1 MGMAAA
7 LNYWG
12 KMRMAT
18 ATATAKAAAKA
29 KTDRMRAIGAERTA
43 VSKLATY
50 EWVALDKRGKR
61 MKGDMPAKNASLV
74 KAELRRQGMNPQT
87 VRERSKPLF
96 GATGSTVKPQDVA
109 IFSRQIA
116 TMMSSG
122 VPMVQAF
129 DIIAD
134 GQKNVRFKNI
144 LLDVKQSIEG
154 GAALHEA
161 LARHPVQFDELY
173 CNLVHAGEA
182 SGVLDTVLDTVAT
195 YKERTEAMKK
205 KIKKALFYPMM
216 VLVVVFMVIL
226 IMLLYVVP
234 VFSKTFQDAG
244 AQLPAPTQM
253 LVDASQVMQHYWLV
267 VIGTIVG
274 AIVAFIYFKKR
285 SPKFAHFLDR
295 VALKMPVMGNI
306 VRNSAIARFARTLG
320 VTFRAGVP
328 LVEALEAVAGA
339 TGNSVYADAVR
350 QMRDDISVGHQLQLA
365 MKQTDMFP
373 NMVVQMTGIGEESG
387 ALDNMLFKV
396 AEFYEDEVSNAVDT
410 LSTLLEPIIMVVL
423 GTIVGGMVI
432 ALYLPIFKLAGTF

>member
-1 MGMAAA
+1 
-7 LNYWG
+7 
-12 KMRMAT
+12 MAT
-18 ATATAKAAAKA
+18 ATATANANKA
-29 KTDRMRAIGAERTA
+29 RALGAQRAE
-43 VSKLATY
+43 VSKLTTY
-50 EWVALDKRGKR
+50 DWVALDKRGKR
-61 MKGDMPAKNASLV
+61 MKGDMQAKNASLV

-96 GATGSTVKPQDVA
+96 GATGSTVKPGDVA

-116 TMMSSG
+116 TMMASG

-134 GQKNVRFKNI
+134 GQKNIRFKNI
-144 LLDVKQSIEG
+144 LLDVKQSVEG

-161 LARHPVQFDELY
+161 LARYPVQFDELY

-195 YKERTEAMKK
+195 YKERTESIKK

-216 VLVVVFMVIL
+216 VLVVVFLVCL
-226 IMLLYVVP
+226 IMLLFVVP
-234 VFSKTFQDAG
+234 VFAKTFADAG
-244 AQLPAPTQM
+244 ADLPAPTQI
-253 LVDASQVMQHYWLV
+253 LVTASKFMQSYWWA
-267 VIGTIVG
+267 VIGIVVG
-274 AIVAFIYFKKR
+274 GVVALVIAKKR
-285 SPKFAHFLDR
+285 SLKFAHFLDR
-295 VALKMPVMGNI
+295 MALKMPVMGNI

-328 LVEALEAVAGA
+328 LVEALDAVAGA
-339 TGNSVYADAVR
+339 TGSVVYGDAVR
-350 QMRDDISVGHQLQLA
+350 QMREDIAVGHQLQLA
-365 MKQTDMFP
+365 MKQTGVFP
-373 NMVVQMTGIGEESG
+373 NMVVQMTAIGEESG

-396 AEFYEDEVSNAVDT
+396 AEFYEEEVSNAVDT

-423 GTIVGGMVI
+423 GTLVGGMVI

>member
-1 MGMAAA
+1 
-7 LNYWG
+7 
-12 KMRMAT
+12 MRMAT
-18 ATATAKAAAKA
+18 ATAKLNTNADKA
-29 KTDRMRAIGAERTA
+29 RALGAQRAE
-43 VSKLATY
+43 VSRLTTY

-96 GATGSTVKPQDVA
+96 GSTGKTVKPADVA
-109 IFSRQIA
+109 VFSRQIA
-116 TMMSSG
+116 TMMASG
-122 VPMVQAF
+122 VPMVQSF

-134 GQKNVRFKNI
+134 GQKNIRFKNI
-144 LLDVKQSIEG
+144 LLDVKQNIEG

-161 LARHPVQFDELY
+161 LSRYPVQFDELY
-173 CNLVHAGEA
+173 CNLVHAGET

-195 YKERTEAMKK
+195 YKERTEAIKK

-216 VLVVVFMVIL
+216 VLAVVFMVIL

-234 VFSKTFQDAG
+234 VFAKTFQDAG
-244 AQLPAPTQM
+244 AQLPAPTQL
-253 LVDASQVMQHYWLV
+253 LVDASAVMQQWWVL
-267 VIGTIVG
+267 VIGVIVG
-274 AIVAFIYFKKR
+274 SIVAFIFFKKR

-295 VALKMPVMGNI
+295 LALKLPVMGNI

-339 TGNSVYADAVR
+339 TGSIVYGDAVR

-365 MKQTDMFP
+365 MKQTGLFP
-373 NMVVQMTGIGEESG
+373 NMVVQMTAIGEESG

-396 AEFYEDEVSNAVDT
+396 AEFYEEEVSNAVDT

>member
-1 MGMAAA
+1 
-7 LNYWG
+7 
-12 KMRMAT
+12 MAT
-18 ATATAKAAAKA
+18 ATATAN
-29 KTDRMRAIGAERTA
+29 KTRALGAQRTE
-43 VSKLATY
+43 VSKLTTY

-74 KAELRRQGMNPQT
+74 KAELRRQGMNPQS

-116 TMMSSG
+116 TMMASG
-122 VPMVQAF
+122 VPMVQSF

-144 LLDVKQSIEG
+144 LLDVKQNIEG
-154 GAALHEA
+154 GASLHEA
-161 LARHPVQFDELY
+161 LGHYPVQFDELY
-173 CNLVHAGEA
+173 CNLVHAGET

-195 YKERTEAMKK
+195 YKERTEGIKK

-216 VLVVVFMVIL
+216 VLAVVFMVVL
-226 IMLLYVVP
+226 IMLLFVVP
-234 VFSKTFQDAG
+234 VFAKTFQDAG
-244 AQLPAPTQM
+244 AQLPAPTQL
-253 LVDASQVMQHYWLV
+253 LVSASEFMQSYWWI
-267 VIGTIVG
+267 VIGVIVG
-274 AIVAFIYFKKR
+274 GITALILAKKR

-295 VALKMPVMGNI
+295 MALKMPVMGNI

-328 LVEALEAVAGA
+328 LVEALDAVAGA
-339 TGNSVYADAVR
+339 TGSIVYGDAVR
-350 QMRDDISVGHQLQLA
+350 QMREDIAVGHQLQLA
-365 MKQTDMFP
+365 MKQTNLFP
-373 NMVVQMTGIGEESG
+373 NMVVQMTAIGEESG

-396 AEFYEDEVSNAVDT
+396 AEFYEEEVSNAVDT

-423 GTIVGGMVI
+423 GTLVGGMVI

>member
-1 MGMAAA
+1 MGMAAGP
-7 LNYWG
+7 NYWG

-18 ATATAKAAAKA
+18 ATATAKAKS
-29 KTDRMRAIGAERTA
+29 DRMRAVGAQRAE
-43 VSKLATY
+43 VSKLTSY

-87 VRERSKPLF
+87 VREKSKPLF
-96 GATGSTVKPQDVA
+96 GSTGKKVTPQEVA

-122 VPMVQAF
+122 VPMVQSF

-134 GQKNVRFKNI
+134 GQKNIRFKNI
-144 LLDVKQSIEG
+144 LLDVKQNIEG

-161 LARHPVQFDELY
+161 LAQYPVQFDELY

-195 YKERTEAMKK
+195 YKERTEAIKK

-216 VLVVVFMVIL
+216 VLAVVFMVIL

-234 VFSKTFQDAG
+234 VFAKTFEDAG

-253 LVDASQVMQHYWLV
+253 LVDASHVMQDYWMI

-274 AIVAFIYFKKR
+274 SIAAFIFFKKR

-295 VALKMPVMGNI
+295 VALKLPVMGDI

-328 LVEALEAVAGA
+328 LVEALDAVAGA
-339 TGNSVYADAVR
+339 TGSIVYGDAVR

-365 MKQTDMFP
+365 MKQTGLFP

-396 AEFYEDEVSNAVDT
+396 AEFYEEEVSNAVDT

>member
-1 MGMAAA
+1 
-7 LNYWG
+7 
-12 KMRMAT
+12 MAT
-18 ATATAKAAAKA
+18 ATATANKA
-29 KTDRMRAIGAERTA
+29 RALGAQRAE
-43 VSKLATY
+43 VSKLTTY

-74 KAELRRQGMNPQT
+74 KAELRRQGMNPQS

-116 TMMSSG
+116 TMMAAG
-122 VPMVQAF
+122 VPMVQSF

-144 LLDVKQSIEG
+144 LLDVKQNIEG

-161 LARHPVQFDELY
+161 LGRYPVQFDELY
-173 CNLVHAGEA
+173 CNLVHAGET

-195 YKERTEAMKK
+195 YKERTEAIKK

-216 VLVVVFMVIL
+216 VLAVVFMVVL
-226 IMLLYVVP
+226 IMLLFVVP
-234 VFSKTFQDAG
+234 VFAKTFQDAG
-244 AQLPAPTQM
+244 AQLPAPTQL
-253 LVDASQVMQHYWLV
+253 LVSASEFMQSYWWI
-267 VIGTIVG
+267 VIGVIGGGITALIF
-274 AIVAFIYFKKR
+274 AKKR
-285 SPKFAHFLDR
+285 STKFAHFLDR
-295 VALKMPVMGNI
+295 MSLKMPVMGNI

-328 LVEALEAVAGA
+328 LVEALDAVAGA
-339 TGNSVYADAVR
+339 TGSIVYGDAVR
-350 QMRDDISVGHQLQLA
+350 QMREDIAVGHQLQLA
-365 MKQTDMFP
+365 MKQTNLFP
-373 NMVVQMTGIGEESG
+373 NMVVQMTAIGEESG

-396 AEFYEDEVSNAVDT
+396 AEFYEEEVSNAVDT

-423 GTIVGGMVI
+423 GTLVGGMVI